1 LRCWQIVEQV
11 KASLWG
17 APANNGS
24 QVVNLKPAQ
33 KDKFTIWINDYLW
46 KSNKVLLPKNGSW
59 QQQPGF
65 EELMFQKIEVKDV
78 ASRVLLRDEC
88 YKFLNRAINQKRAN
102 AKFAVYKKY
111 LSKKMWNDVE
121 LHAANSILLTTM

>member
-1 LRCWQIVEQV
+1 M
-11 KASLWG
+11 
-17 APANNGS
+17 
-24 QVVNLKPAQ
+24 
-33 KDKFTIWINDYLW
+33 W
-46 KSNKVLLPKNGSW
+46 KSNKVLLPKNGSRR
-59 QQQPGF
+59 QQPGI

-88 YKFLNRAINQKRAN
+88 YKFLNRAINRKRAN
-102 AKFAVYKKY
+102 AIFAVYKKY